1 MNKYI
6 YNISI
11 DCPNCAKKVERELQK
26 DSRIESAQLDF
37 NNKKLHVTT
46 SLSRDEIIKLSQNI
60 SDEIF
65 FENTYIYKAKID
77 CAECAKKVER
87 TLNDNKSVSFASFDF
102 PKEKLTV
109 KTTLSKSEIEKICK
123 DVEDEIVLLEEDI
136 DTDDSQRND
145 LIKITLAVVIFIIA
159 FISKIPYL
167 YLISYAIAGYEVLLK
182 AIKNIFKG
190 KIFDE
195 NFLMS
200 IATVG
205 AVVLSSFSEAA
216 AVMIFYQIGEYFQ
229 QKAVRKSRKSIKA
242 LLDISAKEALL
253 EDGSIVSVEKIEV
266 GSIIVVRPG
275 EKVALDGTVI
285 EGVSSLDEKA
295 LTGES
300 IPVDIE
306 VGSNVLS
313 GSINLSSPIKVKV
326 TKRYDESTATKIVQ
340 LIETN
345 NDKKSSSE
353 QFITKF
359 SRYYTTLVCLLAL
372 IVALVV
378 PLIIGEPFS
387 PWIYRAMELLVV
399 SCPCALVLSI
409 PLSYFASIGAFARH
423 GVLVKGSD
431 VVEKLSKVN
440 KVAFDKTGTLTK
452 GELCVSS
459 VVNLTELDILPYLA
473 SLESS
478 STHPIAKAIVNYY
491 NKRLFQ
497 VSKLVEI
504 PGKGVMGTINGQIYY
519 AGNSKLFKSVPKV
532 NETVVYFG
540 KDETVLGFVTLSDQ
554 IKEDALL
561 AVKNLKNLGV
571 QEVTMISGDKAETCK
586 EVANKLD
593 LDSYHA
599 ELLPDQKLST
609 LKSMMGANNT
619 VLYCGDGINDAPSL
633 AQADIGVSMGTAGS
647 DAAIEQSDM
656 VIVSDNPS
664 KISKAIKISRKTEVI
679 VKENIIFSLLI
690 KLIVIVLSIIGLS
703 SMWLAIFSDVGVAL
717 IAVINAMR
725 SGKSKWQK

>member
-359 SRYYTTLVCLLAL
+359 SRYYTPLVCLLAL

-459 VVNLTELDILPYLA
+459 VVNLTELDILPYIA

-478 STHPIAKAIVNYY
+478 STHPIAKAIVSYY
-491 NKRLFQ
+491 NKSLFQ

>member
-46 SLSRDEIIKLSQNI
+46 SLSRDEIIKMSQNI

-87 TLNDNKSVSFASFDF
+87 ALNENKSVSFASFDF

-285 EGVSSLDEKA
+285 EGISSLDEKA

-300 IPVDIE
+300 IPVDVE

-313 GSINLSSPIKVKV
+313 GSINLSSPIKIKV

-359 SRYYTTLVCLLAL
+359 SRYYTPLVCLLAL

-491 NKRLFQ
+491 NKSLFQ

>member
-87 TLNDNKSVSFASFDF
+87 ALNENKSVSFASFDF

-359 SRYYTTLVCLLAL
+359 SRYYTPLVCLLAL

-491 NKRLFQ
+491 NKSLFQ

-725 SGKSKWQK
+725 SGKSK

>member
-46 SLSRDEIIKLSQNI
+46 SLSRDEIIKMSQNI

-87 TLNDNKSVSFASFDF
+87 ALNENKSVSFASFDF

-359 SRYYTTLVCLLAL
+359 SRYYTPLVCLLAL

-491 NKRLFQ
+491 NKSLFQ

>member
-46 SLSRDEIIKLSQNI
+46 SLSRDEIIKMSQNI

-87 TLNDNKSVSFASFDF
+87 ALNENKSVSFASFDF

-300 IPVDIE
+300 IPVDVE

-313 GSINLSSPIKVKV
+313 GSINLSSPIKIKV

-359 SRYYTTLVCLLAL
+359 SRYYTPLVCLLAL
-372 IVALVV
+372 SVALVV

-491 NKRLFQ
+491 NKSLFQ

>member
-46 SLSRDEIIKLSQNI
+46 SLSRDEIIKMSQNI

-87 TLNDNKSVSFASFDF
+87 ALNENKSVSFASFDF

-253 EDGSIVSVEKIEV
+253 EDGSIVSVEEIEV

-300 IPVDIE
+300 IPVDVE

-313 GSINLSSPIKVKV
+313 GSINLSSPIKIKV

-359 SRYYTTLVCLLAL
+359 SRYYTPLVCLLAL

-491 NKRLFQ
+491 NKSLFQ

-725 SGKSKWQK
+725 SGKSK

>member
-313 GSINLSSPIKVKV
+313 GSINLSSPIKIKV

-359 SRYYTTLVCLLAL
+359 SRYYTPLVCLLAL

-491 NKRLFQ
+491 NKSLFQ

>member
-46 SLSRDEIIKLSQNI
+46 SLSRDEIIKMSQNI

-87 TLNDNKSVSFASFDF
+87 ALNENKSVSFASFDF

-300 IPVDIE
+300 IPVDVE

-359 SRYYTTLVCLLAL
+359 SRYYTPLVCLLAL

-491 NKRLFQ
+491 NKSLFQ

-554 IKEDALL
+554 IKDDALL

-725 SGKSKWQK
+725 SGKSK

>member
-46 SLSRDEIIKLSQNI
+46 SLSRDEIIKMSQNI

-313 GSINLSSPIKVKV
+313 GSINLSSPIKIKV

-359 SRYYTTLVCLLAL
+359 SRYYTPLVCLLAL

-491 NKRLFQ
+491 NKSLFQ

-561 AVKNLKNLGV
+561 AVKDLKNLGV

>member
-313 GSINLSSPIKVKV
+313 GSINLSSPIKIKV

-359 SRYYTTLVCLLAL
+359 SRYYTPLVCLLAL

-725 SGKSKWQK
+725 SGKSK

>member
-46 SLSRDEIIKLSQNI
+46 SLSRDEIIKMSQNI

-87 TLNDNKSVSFASFDF
+87 ALNENKSVSFASFDF

-300 IPVDIE
+300 IPVDVE

-313 GSINLSSPIKVKV
+313 GSINLSSPIKIKV

-359 SRYYTTLVCLLAL
+359 SRYYTPLVCLLAL

-725 SGKSKWQK
+725 SGKSK

>member
-46 SLSRDEIIKLSQNI
+46 SLSRDEIIKMSQNI

-87 TLNDNKSVSFASFDF
+87 ALNENKSVSFASFDF

-300 IPVDIE
+300 IPVDVE

-359 SRYYTTLVCLLAL
+359 SRYYTPLVCLLAL

-491 NKRLFQ
+491 NKSLFQ

>member
-46 SLSRDEIIKLSQNI
+46 SLSRDEIIKMSQNI

-87 TLNDNKSVSFASFDF
+87 ALNENKSVSFASFDF

-300 IPVDIE
+300 IPVDVE

-313 GSINLSSPIKVKV
+313 GSINLSSPIKIKV

-359 SRYYTTLVCLLAL
+359 SRYYTPLVCLLAL

-491 NKRLFQ
+491 NKSLFQ

-725 SGKSKWQK
+725 SGKSK

>member
-46 SLSRDEIIKLSQNI
+46 SLSRDEIIKMSQNI

-87 TLNDNKSVSFASFDF
+87 ALNENKSVSFASFDF

-359 SRYYTTLVCLLAL
+359 SRYYTPLVCLLAL

-491 NKRLFQ
+491 NKSLFQ

-561 AVKNLKNLGV
+561 AVKDLKNLGV

>member
-145 LIKITLAVVIFIIA
+145 LIKIALAVVIFIIA

-167 YLISYAIAGYEVLLK
+167 YLISYAIAGYEVLFK

-229 QKAVRKSRKSIKA
+229 QKAVKKSRKSIKA

-359 SRYYTTLVCLLAL
+359 SRYYTPLVCLLAL

-473 SLESS
+473 SL
-478 STHPIAKAIVNYY
+478 V
-491 NKRLFQ
+491 F
-497 VSKLVEI
+497 
-504 PGKGVMGTINGQIYY
+504 IYSP
-519 AGNSKLFKSVPKV
+519 N
-532 NETVVYFG
+532 
-540 KDETVLGFVTLSDQ
+540 
-554 IKEDALL
+554 
-561 AVKNLKNLGV
+561 
-571 QEVTMISGDKAETCK
+571 C
-586 EVANKLD
+586 
-593 LDSYHA
+593 
-599 ELLPDQKLST
+599 
-609 LKSMMGANNT
+609 
-619 VLYCGDGINDAPSL
+619 
-633 AQADIGVSMGTAGS
+633 
-647 DAAIEQSDM
+647 
-656 VIVSDNPS
+656 
-664 KISKAIKISRKTEVI
+664 
-679 VKENIIFSLLI
+679 
-690 KLIVIVLSIIGLS
+690 
-703 SMWLAIFSDVGVAL
+703 
-717 IAVINAMR
+717 
-725 SGKSKWQK
+725 

>member
-46 SLSRDEIIKLSQNI
+46 SLSRDEIIKMSQNI

-87 TLNDNKSVSFASFDF
+87 ALNENKSVSFASFDF

-300 IPVDIE
+300 IPVDVE

-359 SRYYTTLVCLLAL
+359 SRYYTPLVCLLAL

-491 NKRLFQ
+491 NKSLFQ

-725 SGKSKWQK
+725 SGKSK

>member
-46 SLSRDEIIKLSQNI
+46 SLSRDEIIKMSQNI

-87 TLNDNKSVSFASFDF
+87 ALNENKSVSFASFDF

-145 LIKITLAVVIFIIA
+145 LIKIALAVVIFIIA

-167 YLISYAIAGYEVLLK
+167 YLISYAIAGYEVLFK

-300 IPVDIE
+300 IPVDVE

-359 SRYYTTLVCLLAL
+359 SRYYTPLVCLLAL

-491 NKRLFQ
+491 NKSLFQ

-725 SGKSKWQK
+725 SGKSK

>member
-46 SLSRDEIIKLSQNI
+46 SLSRDEIIKMSQNI

-87 TLNDNKSVSFASFDF
+87 ALNENKSVSFASFDF

-300 IPVDIE
+300 IPVDVE

-313 GSINLSSPIKVKV
+313 GSINLSSPIKIKV

-359 SRYYTTLVCLLAL
+359 SRYYTPLVCLLAL

-459 VVNLTELDILPYLA
+459 VVNLTELDILPYIA

-478 STHPIAKAIVNYY
+478 STHPIAKAIVSYY
-491 NKRLFQ
+491 NKSLFQ

-561 AVKNLKNLGV
+561 AVKDLKNLGV

-725 SGKSKWQK
+725 SGKSK

>member
-46 SLSRDEIIKLSQNI
+46 SLSRDEIIKMSQNI

-87 TLNDNKSVSFASFDF
+87 ALNENKSVSFASFDF

-167 YLISYAIAGYEVLLK
+167 YLISYAIAGYEVLFK

-300 IPVDIE
+300 IPVDVE

-313 GSINLSSPIKVKV
+313 GSINLSSPIKIKV

-359 SRYYTTLVCLLAL
+359 SRYYTPLVCLLAL

-491 NKRLFQ
+491 NKSLFQ

-725 SGKSKWQK
+725 SGKSK

>member
-359 SRYYTTLVCLLAL
+359 SRYYTPLVCLLAL

>member
-46 SLSRDEIIKLSQNI
+46 SLSRDEIIKMSQNI

-87 TLNDNKSVSFASFDF
+87 ALNENKSVSFASFDF

-359 SRYYTTLVCLLAL
+359 SRYYTPLVCLLAL

-491 NKRLFQ
+491 NKSLFQ

-725 SGKSKWQK
+725 SGKSK

>member
-46 SLSRDEIIKLSQNI
+46 SLSRDEIIKMSQNI

-87 TLNDNKSVSFASFDF
+87 ALNENKSVSFASFDF

-300 IPVDIE
+300 IPVDVE

-313 GSINLSSPIKVKV
+313 GSINLSSPIKIKV

-359 SRYYTTLVCLLAL
+359 SRYYTPLVCLLAL

-459 VVNLTELDILPYLA
+459 VVNLIELDILPYLA

-491 NKRLFQ
+491 NKSLFQ

-561 AVKNLKNLGV
+561 AVKDLKNLGV

>member
-46 SLSRDEIIKLSQNI
+46 SLSRDEIIKMSQNI

-87 TLNDNKSVSFASFDF
+87 ALNENKSVSFASFDF

-300 IPVDIE
+300 IPVDVE

-313 GSINLSSPIKVKV
+313 GSINLSSPIKIKV

-359 SRYYTTLVCLLAL
+359 SRYYTPLVCLLAL

-491 NKRLFQ
+491 NKSLFQ

>member
-46 SLSRDEIIKLSQNI
+46 SLSRDEIIKMSQNI

-87 TLNDNKSVSFASFDF
+87 ALNDNKSVSFASFDF

-300 IPVDIE
+300 IPVDVE

-313 GSINLSSPIKVKV
+313 GSINLSSPIKIKV

-359 SRYYTTLVCLLAL
+359 SRYYTPLVCLLAL

-478 STHPIAKAIVNYY
+478 STHPIAKAIVSYY
-491 NKRLFQ
+491 NKSLFQ

-504 PGKGVMGTINGQIYY
+504 PGKGVMGNINGQTYY

-561 AVKNLKNLGV
+561 AVKDLKNLGV

>member
-46 SLSRDEIIKLSQNI
+46 SLSRDEIIKMSQNI

-87 TLNDNKSVSFASFDF
+87 ALNENKSVSFASFDF

-300 IPVDIE
+300 IPVDVE

-313 GSINLSSPIKVKV
+313 GSINLSSPIKIKV

-359 SRYYTTLVCLLAL
+359 SRYYTPLVCLLAL

-459 VVNLTELDILPYLA
+459 VVNLIELDILPYLA

-478 STHPIAKAIVNYY
+478 STHPIAKAIVSYY
-491 NKRLFQ
+491 NKSLFQ

-540 KDETVLGFVTLSDQ
+540 KDETVLGFITLSDQ

-725 SGKSKWQK
+725 SGKSK

>member
-46 SLSRDEIIKLSQNI
+46 SLSRDEIIKMSQNI

-87 TLNDNKSVSFASFDF
+87 ALNENKSVSFASFDF

-359 SRYYTTLVCLLAL
+359 SRYYTPLVCLLAL

-491 NKRLFQ
+491 NKSLFQ

-561 AVKNLKNLGV
+561 AVKDLKNLGV

-725 SGKSKWQK
+725 SGKSK

>member
-46 SLSRDEIIKLSQNI
+46 SLSRDEIIKMSQNI

-87 TLNDNKSVSFASFDF
+87 ALNENKSVSFASFDF

-167 YLISYAIAGYEVLLK
+167 YLISYAIAGYEVLFK

-300 IPVDIE
+300 IPVDVE

-313 GSINLSSPIKVKV
+313 GSINLSSPIKIKV

-359 SRYYTTLVCLLAL
+359 SRYYTPLVCLLAL

-491 NKRLFQ
+491 NKSLFQ

>member
-87 TLNDNKSVSFASFDF
+87 ALNENKSVSFASFDF

-300 IPVDIE
+300 IPVDVE

-359 SRYYTTLVCLLAL
+359 SRYYTPLVCLLAL

-459 VVNLTELDILPYLA
+459 VVNLTELDILPYIA

-478 STHPIAKAIVNYY
+478 STHPIAKAIVSYY
-491 NKRLFQ
+491 NKSLFQ

-504 PGKGVMGTINGQIYY
+504 PGKGVMGNINGQTYY

-540 KDETVLGFVTLSDQ
+540 KDETVLGFITLSDQ

-561 AVKNLKNLGV
+561 AVKDLKNLGV

-725 SGKSKWQK
+725 SGKSK